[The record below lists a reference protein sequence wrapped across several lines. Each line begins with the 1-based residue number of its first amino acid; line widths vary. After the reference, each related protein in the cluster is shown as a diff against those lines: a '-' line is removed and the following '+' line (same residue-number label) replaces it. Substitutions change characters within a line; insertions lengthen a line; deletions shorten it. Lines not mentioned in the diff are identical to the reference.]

1 MSRMT
6 ALVLQMFARTVW
18 SDDILAQTI
27 ADLILHFRLVSLKTL
42 GTRGS
47 RNHVTL
53 QDKIIEE
60 LRQAKLAN
68 RTAAKV
74 VPPSQTRFSLGK
86 TESIC
91 EKTIEYVSILFNIS
105 IQIYIFYTDTS
116 DFLKTV
122 PASISR
128 RLPSTSSTPT
138 WTHSLLR

>member
-68 RTAAKV
+68 RTAARV

-86 TESIC
+86 IESIC
-91 EKTIEYVSILFNIS
+91 EKTIEYVSILFNVSTGLHIS
-105 IQIYIFYTDTS
+105 
-116 DFLKTV
+116 
-122 PASISR
+122 
-128 RLPSTSSTPT
+128 
-138 WTHSLLR
+138 H

>member
-1 MSRMT
+1 M
-6 ALVLQMFARTVW
+6 
-18 SDDILAQTI
+18 
-27 ADLILHFRLVSLKTL
+27 
-42 GTRGS
+42 
-47 RNHVTL
+47 TL

-68 RTAAKV
+68 RTAARV

-105 IQIYIFYTDTS
+105 IQLYIFYTDTS

>member
-1 MSRMT
+1 MT

-60 LRQAKLAN
+60 LAT
-68 RTAAKV
+68 RTAARV

-105 IQIYIFYTDTS
+105 IQLYIFYTDTS
-116 DFLKTV
+116 DFQKTV

>member
-60 LRQAKLAN
+60 LRLAN
-68 RTAAKV
+68 RTAARV

-86 TESIC
+86 IESIC

-105 IQIYIFYTDTS
+105 IQLYIFYTDTS